1 MKATFAE
8 DKKLFLANLAAD
20 VAERRNQSKEH
31 PEVVQQ
37 LLKLHQEWA
46 AAQRKPASK
55 GIYQDKAGNER

>member
-46 AAQRKPASK
+46 AAQWCLSRPLTFRLQK
-55 GIYQDKAGNER
+55 